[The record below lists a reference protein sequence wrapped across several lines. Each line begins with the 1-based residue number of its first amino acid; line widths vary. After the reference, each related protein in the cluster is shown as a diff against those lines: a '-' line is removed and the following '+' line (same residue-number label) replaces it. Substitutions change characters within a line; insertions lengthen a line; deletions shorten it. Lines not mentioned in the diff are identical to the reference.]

1 MEASLKIVLKMVV
14 MVFAVVSTMFG
25 GVQGNE
31 VVQGNEK
38 RVCNPEIPCFGPNCC
53 SPPHA
58 KATNP

>member
-1 MEASLKIVLKMVV
+1 MAASLKMVLMMVV
-14 MVFAVVSTMFG
+14 VFFALVSTMFG

-31 VVQGNEK
+31 VVQRNEK
-38 RVCNPEIPCFGPNCC
+38 RVCNPNIPCFGPNCC